1 MIFVESAMKLYLI
14 SALIL
19 LNYFVGLRAE
29 EIEVRWEIV
38 NLEGNAK
45 TKAFSAKTLLPNGAK
60 AKVKVVELKKES
72 HIYFMDPY
80 PVNGIPKISTVSN
93 VGDRINCLIDKEGKL
108 TIVSPLANAIEVDG
122 KRLTFSNGL
131 IIDVVVDD

>member
-1 MIFVESAMKLYLI
+1 MKLHFL
-14 SALIL
+14 SALL
-19 LNYFVGLRAE
+19 LIASFVALKAE
-29 EIEVRWEIV
+29 EIEVKWAII
-38 NLEGNAK
+38 NLEGNTN

-80 PVNGIPKISTVSN
+80 PVNGIPKINTLSN

-108 TIVSPLANAIEVDG
+108 TIVSPLANAIEIDG

-131 IIDVVVDD
+131 TIDVVVDD

>member
-1 MIFVESAMKLYLI
+1 MNLYLLSVMIFLS
-14 SALIL
+14 S
-19 LNYFVGLRAE
+19 FVTLMAE
-29 EIEVRWEIV
+29 EIEVKWAIID
-38 NLEGNAK
+38 LEGNTK
-45 TKAFSAKTLLPNGAK
+45 TKAFSAKNLLPNGAK
-60 AKVKVVELKKES
+60 AKVKVVELNKES

-80 PVNGIPKISTVSN
+80 PVNGIPKINMVSK

-131 IIDVVVDD
+131 IIDVVIDD